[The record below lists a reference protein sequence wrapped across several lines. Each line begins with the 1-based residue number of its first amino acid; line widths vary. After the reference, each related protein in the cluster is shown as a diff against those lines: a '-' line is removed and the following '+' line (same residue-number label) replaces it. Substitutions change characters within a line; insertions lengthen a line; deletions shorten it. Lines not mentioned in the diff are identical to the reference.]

1 MTQKRRIL
9 LTGAGGFIGSALYR
23 VLGSDGDFSVFGTH
37 SPRSAASSGLLCLD
51 ISDTSAVDQIFSEL
65 KPDIVLNAAGRAHFR
80 AGDSVADLFSANAD
94 GVRVLAEA
102 AKAHGVKHFVHL
114 SSTLVYGEPCKGTI
128 VEDSPTNSSTPYGDS
143 KLKGEISAQAALSDS
158 DISLTIFRLSMVP
171 SVGNHSNLRD
181 LALALRSGRFI
192 WIGDG
197 SNLKTM
203 TAIGDVTR
211 AVTSVLKSECP
222 RGVRIYN
229 LAGSHV
235 SMKDIVSSLSEG
247 LGISA
252 PTLRMPSNVALVL
265 SRLLGGRFGVP
276 SRERLEKFLSN
287 DVISSENFQHEFG
300 VSFDTDMRAILR
312 EYGSSLI
319 NVD

>member
-1 MTQKRRIL
+1 
-9 LTGAGGFIGSALYR
+9 
-23 VLGSDGDFSVFGTH
+23 
-37 SPRSAASSGLLCLD
+37 
-51 ISDTSAVDQIFSEL
+51 
-65 KPDIVLNAAGRAHFR
+65 
-80 AGDSVADLFSANAD
+80 
-94 GVRVLAEA
+94 
-102 AKAHGVKHFVHL
+102 
-114 SSTLVYGEPCKGTI
+114 
-128 VEDSPTNSSTPYGDS
+128 
-143 KLKGEISAQAALSDS
+143 
-158 DISLTIFRLSMVP
+158 
-171 SVGNHSNLRD
+171 VGNHSNLRD

-222 RGVRIYN
+222 RGARIYN

-276 SRERLEKFLSN
+276 SRERLEKFLSS
-287 DVISSENFQHEFG
+287 DVISSERFQREFG
-300 VSFDTDMRAILR
+300 VSFDTDMIAILR
-312 EYGSSLI
+312 EYGASL
-319 NVD
+319 V